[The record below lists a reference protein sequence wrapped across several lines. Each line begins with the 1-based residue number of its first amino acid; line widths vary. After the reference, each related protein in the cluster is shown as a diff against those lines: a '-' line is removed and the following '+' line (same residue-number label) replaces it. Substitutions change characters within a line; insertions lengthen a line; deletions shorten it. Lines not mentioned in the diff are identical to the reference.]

1 MNPDNK
7 TQMSLKIKV
16 KQSGGREVIS
26 KTNYIDVSRINNIPV
41 NCVNNRMEELMTFMM
56 QLPNDFLIQ
65 GFSIIAMQSTSK
77 ILVAN
82 NKISVN
88 EDIGGQMKFKIDGL
102 DYAYMDENE
111 IRTLNLRKRD
121 IVQIAT
127 DENHIQ

>member
-1 MNPDNK
+1 
-7 TQMSLKIKV
+7 MSLKIKV

>member
-1 MNPDNK
+1 
-7 TQMSLKIKV
+7 MSLKIKI
-16 KQSGGREVIS
+16 KQSSGREIIT

>member
-7 TQMSLKIKV
+7 TQMSLKIKI
-16 KQSGGREVIS
+16 KQPGGREVIS

-41 NCVNNRMEELMTFMM
+41 DCVNNRMEEFMTFMM
-56 QLPNDFLIQ
+56 QLPNDFLLQ
-65 GFSIIAMQSTSK
+65 GFSIIAMKSTSK

-121 IVQIAT
+121 LVQIAT

>member
-56 QLPNDFLIQ
+56 QLPNDFLLQ
-65 GFSIIAMQSTSK
+65 GFSIIATQSTSK